1 MGYLSKIYTVISFA
15 GPFGDCVEQKRTP
28 AKSRTAQNGG
38 FSLFTG
44 GDYGNITAKSG
55 RHF

>member
-1 MGYLSKIYTVISFA
+1 MGNLSGIYTVISFA
-15 GPFGDCVEQKRTP
+15 GLFGDSVEQKINP
-28 AKSRTAQNGG
+28 AKSRTAQSGD